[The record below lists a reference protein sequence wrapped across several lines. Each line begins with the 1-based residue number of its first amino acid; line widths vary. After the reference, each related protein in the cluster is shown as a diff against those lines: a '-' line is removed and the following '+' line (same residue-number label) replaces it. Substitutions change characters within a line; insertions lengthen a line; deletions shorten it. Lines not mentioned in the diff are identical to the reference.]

1 MTARFPDAAVLAFA
15 PNRVV
20 LGVGPFTRAGH
31 RLPDRPAFYAPD
43 FFLDDPAPWHHPAEW
58 RELSLDELRRQV
70 GPERTMPA
78 LEWQA
83 PDRAAYETTFAEI
96 GRRLGDGTLL
106 KAVPVVA
113 TGACLETDDPDL
125 GPALLARASAMP
137 AGSALYGLWTDGTGV
152 VGATPE
158 HLFRRNADGTIS
170 TIAVAGTYPPGES
183 DALRADPKELAEHR
197 SVVEDITSQLAPL
210 GAVSTGPLDVL
221 ELPHMT
227 HLKTDITLTP
237 AGVVTFEELVRT
249 LHPTAA
255 LGLAP
260 RDADGALRRQLL
272 DVTGGRGR
280 FGAPFG
286 FEWPDGR
293 AICLVAIR
301 NVQWH
306 DRQLSI
312 VVGGGVIT
320 ESRLDREWQELE
332 LKQRAVRRMLGL

>member
-1 MTARFPDAAVLAFA
+1 MTPKFRDAAVLACA

-31 RLPDRPAFYAPD
+31 RLPERPAFYAPD

-58 RELSLDELRRQV
+58 RELSLDELRREV
-70 GPERTMPA
+70 GAERAMPV

-96 GRRLGDGTLL
+96 GRRLAGGTLH

-113 TGACLETDDPDL
+113 AAACLEADDPDL
-125 GPALLARASAMP
+125 GPALLARAAAMP
-137 AGSALYGLWTDGTGV
+137 PGSAIYGLWSDGMGV

-170 TIAVAGTYPPGES
+170 TVAVAGTYPPGAS

-197 SVVEDITSQLAPL
+197 SVVDDITSQLAPL
-210 GAVSTGPLDVL
+210 GAVTTGPLDVL
-221 ELPHMT
+221 ELPHMA
-227 HLKTDITLTP
+227 HLKTDIALAP
-237 AGVVTFEELVRT
+237 SRAVTFEELVRT

-260 RDADGALRRQLL
+260 RDADGTLRRGLL
-272 DVTGGRGR
+272 DVEGGRGR

-301 NVQWH
+301 NVQWS
-306 DRQLSI
+306 DRRLSI
-312 VVGGGVIT
+312 VVGGGVIA
-320 ESRLDREWQELE
+320 ESRLEREWQELE
-332 LKQRAVRRMLGL
+332 LKQRSVRRMLGL